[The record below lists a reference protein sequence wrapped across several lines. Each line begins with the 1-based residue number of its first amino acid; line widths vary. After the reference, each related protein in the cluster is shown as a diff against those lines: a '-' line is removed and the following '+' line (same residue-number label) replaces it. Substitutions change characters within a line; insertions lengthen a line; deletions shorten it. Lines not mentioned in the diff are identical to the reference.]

1 MSHSIHPHA
10 PILLAAAPA
19 RPELLLWRR
28 VQSASAQIQ
37 CFGDDV
43 QVAGHS
49 LWAARGSTAAGAK
62 ADAEAAATT
71 SRTALS
77 IFATRSAD
85 ARRKEKGQNSSLVK
99 SPQTNQGGGLLLFF
113 PERGAVCVGSRES
126 GSGYAVRVLTPAA
139 EPTNAPRR
147 CPQTRFAAR
156 CGDGSCSLLRRCEQ
170 RTNNYRHSTAT
181 TRNPTVT
188 ALRQL
193 RATAVTAGSNSWP
206 RGKPEAERDCSNAQ
220 AGLVK
225 RASAFAQDA
234 CCDSGRSKRLA
245 DPGCCTLAT
254 TCGPLVSVFGGPGG
268 DACSRF
274 DGENTCAACPPW
286 RAAPPMTTEPR
297 ADGGVLVA
305 GRGGLRLGAAA

>member
-1 MSHSIHPHA
+1 M
-10 PILLAAAPA
+10 
-19 RPELLLWRR
+19 
-28 VQSASAQIQ
+28 
-37 CFGDDV
+37 
-43 QVAGHS
+43 
-49 LWAARGSTAAGAK
+49 
-62 ADAEAAATT
+62 
-71 SRTALS
+71 
-77 IFATRSAD
+77 
-85 ARRKEKGQNSSLVK
+85 
-99 SPQTNQGGGLLLFF
+99 
-113 PERGAVCVGSRES
+113 
-126 GSGYAVRVLTPAA
+126 RVLTPAA

-305 GRGGLRLGAAA
+305 GRGGLRLGAAAGGPGGASRRVGRATGVAEKYPLVATPGGRAKRLSRDPAAQGGVCPWNSWLPWYLWRRL

>member
-113 PERGAVCVGSRES
+113 LSGGLFASGVVSRE
-126 GSGYAVRVLTPAA
+126 ADTP
-139 EPTNAPRR
+139 
-147 CPQTRFAAR
+147 C
-156 CGDGSCSLLRRCEQ
+156 
-170 RTNNYRHSTAT
+170 
-181 TRNPTVT
+181 
-188 ALRQL
+188 
-193 RATAVTAGSNSWP
+193 
-206 RGKPEAERDCSNAQ
+206 
-220 AGLVK
+220 
-225 RASAFAQDA
+225 AF
-234 CCDSGRSKRLA
+234 
-245 DPGCCTLAT
+245 
-254 TCGPLVSVFGGPGG
+254 
-268 DACSRF
+268 
-274 DGENTCAACPPW
+274 
-286 RAAPPMTTEPR
+286 
-297 ADGGVLVA
+297 
-305 GRGGLRLGAAA
+305 